1 MLKINDLTIGFAGLS
16 HLGLTHS
23 IGSAEKGFNVIAY
36 DNDEKIITEL
46 SSKRINIEEP
56 YLNKLLDKNKK
67 KITFTNEIKNL
78 VNCDIVYI
86 SKDVPTNS
94 DGESEL
100 NVIDI
105 LISKVLKNLK
115 KDAILI
121 VLCQVSPGFTR
132 LIKSEYNHVYYQVET
147 LIFGEAINR
156 FLYPERIIV
165 GCADSKIPLDE
176 RYQHYLSF
184 FECSIFIMNYESAE
198 LAKISIN
205 LFLVSSVTVTNI
217 LSEVSENIGAD
228 WDQIVP
234 ALRADKRIGKFSYIA
249 SGLGISGGNLERDL
263 NSIIKIGK
271 QNNTYI
277 KTIETFVENSN
288 HRKNWLYDVLIKSN
302 VKLNKSS
309 KIGILGLSYK
319 ANTDS
324 VKNSPSLNLINR
336 LVNCNIKVHDPM
348 AKVALSKNVFRVE
361 TINQCIE
368 GSDVLILATPWEIYK
383 NIKVHEIKRLMRGK
397 IIIDPYRLLTYE
409 QNKDDGFT
417 IFCLGKKN

>member
-1 MLKINDLTIGFAGLS
+1 MLKKSNLTIGFAGLS

-36 DNDEKIITEL
+36 DNNEKIITEL
-46 SSKRINIEEP
+46 LSKRINIEEP
-56 YLNKLLDKNKK
+56 HLDAVLNKNEK
-67 KITFTNEIKNL
+67 KITFTNEIKSL

-94 DGESEL
+94 DGESDL
-100 NVIDI
+100 NIIDT
-105 LISKVLKNLK
+105 LISNVLRHLK
-115 KDAILI
+115 KDAVLI

-132 LIKSEYNHVYYQVET
+132 SIKSEHNHVYYQVET

-156 FLYPERIIV
+156 FLYPERIII
-165 GCADSKIPLDE
+165 GCTDSKTLLDE

-184 FECSIFIMNYESAE
+184 FECPIFIMNYESAE

-228 WDQIVP
+228 WDQIMP
-234 ALRADKRIGKFSYIA
+234 ALRADRRIGKFSYIA
-249 SGLGISGGNLERDL
+249 PGLGISGGNLERDL

-288 HRKNWLYDVLIKSN
+288 HRKNWLYDILIKSN
-302 VKLNKSS
+302 VKLNKSTQL
-309 KIGILGLSYK
+309 GILGLSYK

-324 VKNSPSLNLINR
+324 VKNSPALNLINR

-348 AKVALSKNVFRVE
+348 AKVSLSKNICRVE
-361 TINQCIE
+361 SINKCIQ
-368 GSDVLILATPWEIYK
+368 GCDVLILATPWKIYK
-383 NIKVHEIKRLMRGK
+383 NIKINEINQLMRGK
-397 IIIDPYRLLTYE
+397 IIIDPYRILTYE
-409 QNKDDGFT
+409 QNKDDHLK
-417 IFCLGKKN
+417 IFSLGKKN